1 MKVNDTKTLGQLIR
15 QRRKELG
22 HTQQTISEYTG
33 FSTSFISDV
42 ENGKRTVEIDKTIF
56 LMNSLGIDFIVQYRG
71 SKTEL

>member
-22 HTQQTISEYTG
+22 YTLQTISDYTG

-42 ENGKRTVEIDKTIF
+42 ENGKRTVEVDKTIF
-56 LMNSLGIDFIVQYRG
+56 LINSLGIDFIVQFRG